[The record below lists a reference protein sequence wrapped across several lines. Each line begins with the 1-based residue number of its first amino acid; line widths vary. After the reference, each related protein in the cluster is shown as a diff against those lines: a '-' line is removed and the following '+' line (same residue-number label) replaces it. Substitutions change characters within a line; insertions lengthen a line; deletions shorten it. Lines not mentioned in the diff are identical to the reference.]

1 MDFVTAEERFNELQ
15 ARIRR
20 GEPMSEDQYQEELAK
35 LMVQDDSG
43 VFWSLEPGTGR
54 WLFFNGTEW
63 VAGMPPKQSAPPPA
77 MPIMPSPVIETP
89 SYNEPPTYQAPPT
102 FSEPALNVEQPPA
115 EAPSYYAPTG
125 DPTRP
130 IEYGGTYTGA
140 PSYTGEESAGSS
152 YVPLPGSVPAMEPEA
167 MPTYVRMP
175 EPEPAVPTGGIPPR
189 PVREASPLAVPGG
202 ERAWLPFAFGALVL
216 LLCAVVLFF
225 GVRGLP
231 QFSGATVSQDPTE
244 EPTPEE
250 TDVLPTETVIIDPT
264 DEPQPTDEPTAEA
277 QPTPEPVVVTAAA
290 TDVLNIRE
298 GPART
303 TASLGKL
310 QKGQEVT
317 VVGRNGDGT
326 WLQIERP
333 DGAGLGW
340 VSAEFVTVTGDVNT
354 LPVTSGESG
363 SAPPQAT
370 ETPTG

>member
-1 MDFVTAEERFNELQ
+1 MDFVSAEAKFNELQ

-20 GEPMSEDQYQEELAK
+20 GEAMSEDQYQEELAK

-63 VAGMPPKQSAPPPA
+63 VPGMPPKQQAAPPPVIPT
-77 MPIMPSPVIETP
+77 MTTPVV
-89 SYNEPPTYQAPPT
+89 EPPATYEAPLYQAPPSIDQT
-102 FSEPALNVEQPPA
+102 PTATQPTA
-115 EAPSYYAPTG
+115 EAPSYYVPS
-125 DPTRP
+125 DVTRP
-130 IEYGGTYTGA
+130 IEYTG
-140 PSYTGEESAGSS
+140 SYTGGSYTDDSAAGSS
-152 YVPLPGSVPAMEPEA
+152 YVGMSGSAPAQEPEA
-167 MPTYVRMP
+167 MPTYVRVP
-175 EPEPAVPTGGIPPR
+175 EQDTASMGSGGIPPR

-231 QFSGATVSQDPTE
+231 FFTSGTAQNQPTE
-244 EPTPEE
+244 EPTEE
-250 TDVLPTETVIIDPT
+250 VSDVLPTETVIIEPTEEPAATDVPT
-264 DEPQPTDEPTAEA
+264 DAPQPT
-277 QPTPEPVVVTAAA
+277 AAPQGVKAVA
-290 TDVLNIRE
+290 TDVLNIRQ

-326 WLQIERP
+326 WLQIQLP
-333 DGAGLGW
+333 AKTDLGW
-340 VSAEFVTVTGDVNT
+340 VSADFVTVTGDVNT
-354 LPVTSGESG
+354 LPVTSGDSG
-363 SAPPQAT
+363 GTAPSAT